1 MQTDSPQRLSF
12 ASSRLSS
19 WWRVVPGKNGGAK
32 GLWLWHLVALL
43 ALIIFLKEAKA
54 PWELKLG
61 GPVSASLFKY
71 GFTVGLWWGA
81 VAHAAMSL
89 LLLATVRFWGSEG
102 ASDQPPINA
111 PAPPLRWGFWLA
123 LALILAGALWL
134 RLPRMN
140 LSYWGDEGWAARYYS
155 HGNWKPAKGK
165 TYQDKLTFEKVDW
178 RKTLWDDHTGGNH
191 YFFSAVD
198 RLTLDTWRALRGLP
212 DHAFSEAVSRLPPLL
227 AGLASL
233 VAMALFLAW
242 LGYARAGLLAAL
254 LLALHP
260 WHLRYSTEARGYT
273 LMLLFFILTVWALMD
288 GIRGTYRW
296 RGWLL
301 FALASFLA
309 AWSWKLAVIPL
320 LAVNAIFVILLAVG
334 AACPAQAQ
342 GIVFKRWLVAGLTAG
357 ALFVFLAGPGIAQ
370 SPYVTE
376 DLRNSGEPMDALW
389 VRKSLSGMVFG
400 APWDRE
406 DPLNPHETPVQEQWR
421 ARPLLTS
428 FALGAEVLMLA
439 AGAWMLARRQLLLGL
454 AMVAVLLSALA
465 GAWLFKTVLRVE
477 WIYWYS
483 FFVMLPVML
492 FKSAALDGWMC
503 MIKRRTALPA
513 LAALVLVFPG
523 VSWGVSAPQ
532 IRFLHTHSY
541 ENMRAAFHLSR
552 GKHEP
557 WGYAGPSKVYTCYLW
572 RHLSLYDPRGN
583 IHVRTGA
590 QLRALIAEVD
600 RVNGELYYIIGQ
612 RSLCL
617 SMNPDLM
624 EVVHDPRL
632 FEKQATSWAER
643 AIFTL
648 EVYHYRKPG
657 SRGAP

>member
-1 MQTDSPQRLSF
+1 MRMASPKLLS
-12 ASSRLSS
+12 STRSRLSS
-19 WWRVVPGKNGGAK
+19 WWKAVPGATDGAK
-32 GLWLWHLVALL
+32 GVWLWHLLALVALV
-43 ALIIFLKEAKA
+43 IFLKEFKT
-54 PWELKLG
+54 PWELKLN

-71 GFTVGLWWGA
+71 GFQVGLWWGA
-81 VAHAAMSL
+81 VAHVAISL
-89 LLLATVRFWGSEG
+89 LLLATPRLWGGG
-102 ASDQPPINA
+102 AATEPSSVSTTAQ
-111 PAPPLRWGFWLA
+111 PLRWGFWLA
-123 LALILAGALWL
+123 LAVIFAGALWL

-155 HGNWKPAKGK
+155 HGNWRPAKGK
-165 TYQDKLTFEKVDW
+165 TYQDALTFEKVDW

-198 RLTLDTWRALRGLP
+198 RLTLDTWRAVSGLP
-212 DHAFSEAVSRLPPLL
+212 DYAFSEAVSRLPPLL

-233 VAMALFLAW
+233 VALALFLAW

-260 WHLRYSTEARGYT
+260 WHIRYSSEARGYT
-273 LMLLFFILTVWALMD
+273 MMLLFFILAVWALMA
-288 GIRGTYRW
+288 GLRGTGRW
-296 RGWLL
+296 RPWLL
-301 FALASFLA
+301 FALTSFLA
-309 AWSWKLAVIPL
+309 AWSWKLAVVPL
-320 LAVNAIFVILLAVG
+320 LAVNAVFLVLLVLG
-334 AACPAQAQ
+334 VVCPAQARVV
-342 GIVFKRWLVAGLTAG
+342 VFKRWLVAGLTAG

-376 DLRNSGEPMDALW
+376 DLRNSGEPMDGLW

-406 DPLNPHETPVQEQWR
+406 DQLNPHETPIREQWQ
-421 ARPLLTS
+421 ARPLLTG
-428 FALGAEVLMLA
+428 FALGTEVLMLVG
-439 AGAWMLARRQLLLGL
+439 GAWVLSRRQRLLGL
-454 AMVAVLLSALA
+454 GMVAVLLSAVA

-492 FKSAALDGWMC
+492 FKSAALDGLMAGVQ
-503 MIKRRTALPA
+503 RRRALPA
-513 LAALVLVFPG
+513 LAALVLAIPG
-523 VSWGVSAPQ
+523 ASWAVSAPQ
-532 IRFLHTHSY
+532 IRFLHKHSY
-541 ENMRAAFHLSR
+541 ENMRAAFELSR

-557 WGYAGPSKVYTCYLW
+557 WAFAGPSKVYTCYLW

-590 QLRALIAEVD
+590 ELRALMAEVD

-612 RSLCL
+612 RELCL

-624 EVVHDPRL
+624 EVVHNPQL
-632 FEKQATSWAER
+632 FEKKATLWAER

-657 SRGAP
+657 SAR